1 MSSKTKGIIGSIFI
15 HGIFLVALILFGF
28 STPLPLPGEEG
39 ILINFG
45 TDDQGM
51 GLREPQKTDKP
62 ASTPTQTP
70 VTEKIEEVPI
80 TQDFEEAP
88 SIDEPK
94 AKPDIKPK
102 EEKPEDKPKE
112 KEKEAEEKPR
122 EIDQR
127 ILFPGKKANGD
138 SSGEGDA
145 TVKGNQGDVEGSVD
159 SQNREGGTT
168 SGGEGI
174 SFSLGNRGAQSL
186 PQPEYP
192 RQKSG
197 RIVVEVTVNRNG
209 YVTKARGGIRGSTS
223 TDTELIK
230 AAEKAALRA
239 RFNINRE
246 APASQMGTITYIFKL
261 Q

>member
-145 TVKGNQGDVEGSVD
+145 TVK
-159 SQNREGGTT
+159 
-168 SGGEGI
+168 
-174 SFSLGNRGAQSL
+174 
-186 PQPEYP
+186 
-192 RQKSG
+192 
-197 RIVVEVTVNRNG
+197 
-209 YVTKARGGIRGSTS
+209 
-223 TDTELIK
+223 
-230 AAEKAALRA
+230 
-239 RFNINRE
+239 
-246 APASQMGTITYIFKL
+246 
-261 Q
+261 